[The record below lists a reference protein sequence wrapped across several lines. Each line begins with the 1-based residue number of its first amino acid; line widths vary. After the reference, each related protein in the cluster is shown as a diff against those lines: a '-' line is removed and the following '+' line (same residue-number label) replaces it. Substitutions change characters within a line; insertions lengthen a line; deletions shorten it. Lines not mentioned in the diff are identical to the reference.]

1 MKRTYI
7 TILSICLL
15 TISSVF
21 AASFQVLTIDPNG
34 GTNTMPAHNLIYD
47 VGASFVLTPPVRA
60 GYTFAGWTGNGT
72 EFISRNNA
80 IEGSSSEELAFNG
93 TSTYYDLGRTL
104 MYTTKITINL
114 WAYMDNWAE
123 YGANTMRIISCTQGG
138 GWGIEASADGDIQ
151 FSMYDATAAKYRL
164 VTSSTLWSA
173 LSAGWH
179 MFTMTFDGRNMYGYV
194 DGNMHGASDIF
205 KGDIGYNAGNAIM
218 LGAEASDTAIPTG
231 SYFKGKIKDVSI
243 VKCWMN
249 SDDVRNLYT
258 YVSKTTGDNA
268 LVTRYYMPNGNKSL
282 QATWKANASSTLTID
297 ANGGTNTMSANTYSQ
312 AAGTSLSITNPTKT
326 GSIFKHWDAA
336 TSQYISNY
344 QGIAC
349 SSPTEV
355 TFNGTTTYYDL
366 GRTYMYKDK
375 ITINIWA
382 YMDSWADYATN
393 KNRLISCT
401 QGGGWNWELNGTKIR
416 AAIYDA
422 GKGGYN
428 SVLLEKTWASLA
440 AGWHMFTIVFDG
452 SRAHAYIDGVH
463 MGQSEP
469 FQGQI
474 GYHAANSILLG
485 AEASETSAPD
495 TGVKFF
501 KGKMKNVS
509 IMHTAITDVDV
520 ADLYNNNG
528 AARYYF
534 PASATTLKAV
544 WEGTTAP
551 TISANTSALNFETSA
566 GVAAANQSITVS
578 ASNLTGNITA
588 TLGGTNTSAFS
599 LSPTSL
605 GTTGGTITVSYKE
618 TAIGSHTATV
628 TLSAAGATNQ
638 VITLKG
644 TVKATTTEPE
654 PEPEIPGSSGAMSAS
669 NTNVTL
675 IAEKGKTPAPYVDV
689 EVTCTG
695 LTSTISVNPSTSAV
709 TVTKLE
715 GWNEQTGG
723 TLRITLNTAKDIGTY
738 TGYVAAQSGAAV
750 NRVEIN
756 VTATITEVDNGT
768 VTPEPE
774 PEVPSTP
781 TFDFSAT
788 PTLEKVWETTNV
800 LTNTDE
806 TRYGAGFN
814 NKVYAIDAAN
824 KILYSWDSEGCQK
837 TQVATNIGGGLSC
850 VFDETGHLLTN
861 TSKWG
866 TSATSWQIYDV
877 VNSTLKDLT
886 VSIPST
892 VTMAN
897 NSYVY
902 ANVSAAGDLSSD
914 ATIYMA
920 PAVQNK
926 VIKVVT
932 KDGAEAS
939 STVVATNS
947 AGNFTNEDALTL
959 RDVAY
964 ESLTDESFIWR
975 VRNGTT
981 SYISSGSVKN
991 YTISE
996 HPHTG
1001 IATFKLNNIEYAV
1014 VPSGTTYGDGFS
1026 VVTLS
1031 DGAVVGS
1038 RSTQHVGTKV
1048 YASFSVE
1055 KVSEGKVNIYFYK
1068 AGDSA
1073 GLYTFSYPAT
1083 SSSGSVTDVENSA
1096 ANTLFDHYIAEKTLF
1111 ITGVEA
1117 VQIYLYNIS
1126 GQRVCT
1132 VENQNQVSV
1141 ENLKGIYVL
1150 RVQDNLGKVH
1160 IGKIII
1166 R

>member
-1 MKRTYI
+1 MKRIYL
-7 TILSICLL
+7 ILTLCAL
-15 TISSVF
+15 TLSSGF
-21 AASFQVLTIDPNG
+21 AQSFRVLTIDVDG

-47 VGASFVLTPPVRA
+47 VGESFVITPPVRA
-60 GYTFAGWTGNGT
+60 GYTFTGWTGTGT
-72 EFISRNNA
+72 TCISHSGF
-80 IEGSSSEELAFNG
+80 EGSSAEELTFG
-93 TSTYYDLGRTL
+93 GSTYYALPTSL
-104 MYTTKITINL
+104 KYTDKITVNL
-114 WAYMDNWAE
+114 WAYMTNWGDYATS
-123 YGANTMRIISCTQGG
+123 NMRMISCTQSG
-138 GWGIEASADGDIQ
+138 GWGIETNTDGDIK
-151 FSMYDATAAKYRL
+151 FTMYDAGKPGYRT

-173 LSAGWH
+173 LSSGWH
-179 MFTMTFDGRNMYGYV
+179 MFTLTFDGRNMYGYV
-194 DGNMHGASDIF
+194 DGKLHGASDIF
-205 KGDIGYNAGNAIM
+205 KGAIGYNTGNTIM
-218 LGAEASDTAIPTG
+218 LGAEAGTG
-231 SYFKGKIKDVSI
+231 MTPDGGYFTGKIKDVSI
-243 VKCWMN
+243 VNAGMT
-249 SDDVRNLYT
+249 SDAVRNLYSA
-258 YVSKTTGDNA
+258 VSSTQGDKA
-268 LVTRYYMPNGNKSL
+268 SVVRYYVPNANLALKANW
-282 QATWKANASSTLTID
+282 QANASSTTPTID
-297 ANGGTNTMSANTYSQ
+297 ANMS
-312 AAGTSLSITNPTKT
+312 
-326 GSIFKHWDAA
+326 
-336 TSQYISNY
+336 
-344 QGIAC
+344 
-349 SSPTEV
+349 V
-355 TFNGTTTYYDL
+355 
-366 GRTYMYKDK
+366 
-375 ITINIWA
+375 
-382 YMDSWADYATN
+382 
-393 KNRLISCT
+393 
-401 QGGGWNWELNGTKIR
+401 
-416 AAIYDA
+416 
-422 GKGGYN
+422 
-428 SVLLEKTWASLA
+428 
-440 AGWHMFTIVFDG
+440 
-452 SRAHAYIDGVH
+452 
-463 MGQSEP
+463 
-469 FQGQI
+469 
-474 GYHAANSILLG
+474 
-485 AEASETSAPD
+485 
-495 TGVKFF
+495 
-501 KGKMKNVS
+501 VS
-509 IMHTAITDVDV
+509 
-520 ADLYNNNG
+520 
-528 AARYYF
+528 
-534 PASATTLKAV
+534 
-544 WEGTTAP
+544 
-551 TISANTSALNFETSA
+551 FETTEGVSA
-566 GVAAANQSITVS
+566 SSQTITVS
-578 ASNLTGNITA
+578 AANLTGNITA
-588 TLGGTNTSAFS
+588 TLGGTNASAFS
-599 LSPTSL
+599 LSTTSL
-605 GTTGGTITVSYKE
+605 GTSGGTISISYKE
-618 TAIGSHTATV
+618 TAVGSHSATL
-628 TLSAAGATNQ
+628 TLSATGVTNK

-644 TVKATTTEPE
+644 TVKAKTTEPD
-654 PEPEIPGSSGAMSAS
+654 PGTPGGSGAMSAS
-669 NTNVTL
+669 NTNITL
-675 IAEKGKTPAPYVDV
+675 TGEKGKTPAPFVDV
-689 EVTCTG
+689 NVTCTG

-709 TVTKLE
+709 TATKLA

-723 TLRITLNTAKDIGTY
+723 TLRITLNTTKDVGTY
-738 TGYVAAQSGAAV
+738 TGYVAAQSGAIV

-768 VTPEPE
+768 VSPEPE

-800 LTNTDE
+800 LTNTDD

-866 TSATSWQIYDV
+866 ASATSWQIYDV

-1026 VVTLS
+1026 VITLS

-1132 VENQNQVSV
+1132 AENQNQVSV

-1160 IGKIII
+1160 TGKIII